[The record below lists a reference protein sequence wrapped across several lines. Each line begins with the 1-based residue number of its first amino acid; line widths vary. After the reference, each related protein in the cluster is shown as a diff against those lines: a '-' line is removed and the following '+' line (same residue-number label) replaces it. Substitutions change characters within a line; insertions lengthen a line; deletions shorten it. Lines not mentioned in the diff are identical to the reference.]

1 MGDGEGTAEGRMVI
15 MAKGSQK
22 PCKQED
28 EERMLTH
35 TPIGQRCDRCVW
47 GRAEACFHRKAEDK
61 AHNGRLV
68 VSMDYLKM
76 AEGDEEDQGMPVL
89 VVKVEGPSASSWT
102 CSRTRAG
109 ICMRSKMER
118 RI

>member
-1 MGDGEGTAEGRMVI
+1 MGDGEGTEEGRMAI
-15 MAKGSQK
+15 MAKGRQK

-28 EERMLTH
+28 EERMLTRI
-35 TPIGQRCDRCVW
+35 PIGVWCDHCVRA
-47 GRAEACFHRKAEDK
+47 RAEAGFHRKAEDK

-89 VVKVEGPSASSWT
+89 VVKVEGPSASSRT

-109 ICMRSKMER
+109 ICMRSKRER